1 MLPVST
7 PCNAIVF
14 GAGKVRADWAV
25 PSVMCLLQEAV
36 GLSTRHMAGVG
47 VLLNLVTLGTSLLC
61 LHTWAGAMLGLDTRP
76 GWANVTLTS
85 DGGQGTCAA
94 LI

>member
-1 MLPVST
+1 MSDLNIMLFPLK
-7 PCNAIVF
+7 A
-14 GAGKVRADWAV
+14 
-25 PSVMCLLQEAV
+25 E

-47 VLLNLVTLGTSLLC
+47 VLLNLMCLVTSLLC

-85 DGGQGTCAA
+85 DGALDTCEA
-94 LI
+94 LIRA